1 MTSVLLQLQELL
13 STLWNCS
20 TCLRGQRTHICVL
33 MKKNAVTSTKQK
45 PSDYLN
51 ENQCYVQLSLHPK
64 QNQKI
69 TSTRILLSKHF
80 YIFLNEQ
87 QSMCQCPFKDRSF
100 LPLAIS
106 QILTKHWSDSILETS
121 FKAHHRETDQI
132 FSFRKQHLLC
142 LSGYMHKN
150 QIVPQCLYVQ
160 LWVCPGVGIDKKA
173 IGLRESIWGRDAFLE
188 KHNRASNQWQ

>member
-87 QSMCQCPFKDRSF
+87 QSMCQCSFKDRSF

-150 QIVPQCLYVQ
+150 QIVPQCTALCSALGMPRSGDWQ
-160 LWVCPGVGIDKKA
+160 EGNWTQRKHTRKRCFP
-173 IGLRESIWGRDAFLE
+173 RETQQSF
-188 KHNRASNQWQ
+188 